1 MPFPFRRAL
10 GAAALVFAVGGCAG
24 GPVAYDSAG
33 NPVPGST
40 PPGYPAP
47 IVQASAPAGGAVQI
61 AYGTQC
67 FAGFYQCPLGRSVPV
82 GSSCSC
88 PGLGGPSFGTVR

>member
-1 MPFPFRRAL
+1 MPIPFRRVL
-10 GAAALVFAVGGCAG
+10 GAAALVLALGGCAG

-33 NPVPGST
+33 NPIPGTT

-47 IVQASAPAGGAVQI
+47 IVPASAPGSAAQV
-61 AYGTQC
+61 AYGYQC
-67 FAGFYQCPLGRSVPV
+67 FAGIYQCPLGRSVPV

-88 PGLGGPSFGTVR
+88 PGLGAPSFGVVR